1 MIAAPCVP
9 SWGGSTIRPLCG
21 MTIPAP
27 EPESRDLRL
36 LTAGGADGSHRI
48 PRADVRLPSEG
59 RERSGGANAAARR
72 LRTAPS
78 VQLELV
84 SGRQGPGPEVVW
96 ASLPERC
103 REAALLLLARLI
115 DSGAVEEEDAS

>member
-1 MIAAPCVP
+1 
-9 SWGGSTIRPLCG
+9 
-21 MTIPAP
+21 MTITAP
-27 EPESRDLRL
+27 EPDSRDPRL
-36 LTAGGADGSHRI
+36 LAAGGPDGSHRI
-48 PRADVRLPSEG
+48 PDADVRFLA
-59 RERSGGANAAARR
+59 ERRGSSGGASAAARR
-72 LRTAPS
+72 LRTAAP

-103 REAALLLLARLI
+103 REAVLVLLARLI

>member
-1 MIAAPCVP
+1 MAAP
-9 SWGGSTIRPLCG
+9 
-21 MTIPAP
+21 
-27 EPESRDLRL
+27 
-36 LTAGGADGSHRI
+36 
-48 PRADVRLPSEG
+48 
-59 RERSGGANAAARR
+59 
-72 LRTAPS
+72 

-103 REAALLLLARLI
+103 REAVLVLLARLI